1 MAFEMKYGFW
11 TYQLQFF
18 FVFSL
23 LNYMYEQNMK
33 AGLFNGGLIALYQ
46 ATVQTRADDTKTNQ

>member
-1 MAFEMKYGFW
+1 MKYGFW